1 MAKRP
6 TVTVEIPP
14 PVRPEE
20 ISSVTAYDLDGRCN
34 KSCPFLAHGDPCQYC
49 TQGWAEPCGK
59 WSVQPGIECPVRG
72 ELVPMARTDRAGS
85 SYGFGS
91 GDGDG
96 NGDGC
101 GDGFG
106 DGYGHGS
113 GSGSGSRDSSGN
125 G

>member
-49 TQGWAEPCGK
+49 TQGWAE
-59 WSVQPGIECPVRG
+59 RG